1 MVTQGIGLDIKRNDM
16 IQWPNQQFQSLRKRM
31 PLFLIVCLALIVSR
45 CGTAEE
51 KPLLVLSP
59 LPYSEDALEPY
70 ISAKTMNLHYGK
82 HYAGYVNT
90 ANRLLKNSPFQ
101 NKTLVEVIR
110 LTADKKEYL
119 DLFNNAAQAWNH
131 VFFWQ
136 CMKPGGGGLPQGPL
150 AKKIQEAF
158 GSFDAFKKDFLTASK
173 GQFGSGWV
181 WLVLDRDILK
191 IVATSNADTP
201 LAHELRPVFTVDV
214 WEHAYYLDYQNR
226 RTDFVE
232 TVLDK
237 LVNWDFVASQLEL
250 HHKTP

>member
-1 MVTQGIGLDIKRNDM
+1 MMKRSF
-16 IQWPNQQFQSLRKRM
+16 QQFKVLWKEA
-31 PLFLIVCLALIVSR
+31 PLFLFICLALAVIR

-51 KPLLVLSP
+51 KSVLIPSP

-70 ISAKTMNLHYGK
+70 ISAKTMSFHYGK

-90 ANRLLKNSPFQ
+90 ANRLLKGTAFQ
-101 NKTLVEVIR
+101 DKALAEVIR

-119 DLFNNAAQAWNH
+119 ELFNNAAQAWNH
-131 VFFWQ
+131 AFFWQ
-136 CMKPGGGGLPQGPL
+136 CMKPDGGGVPQGEL
-150 AKKIQEAF
+150 AKKIQDAF
-158 GSFDAFKKDFLTASK
+158 GSFDAFKKDFLAASK

-181 WLVLDRDILK
+181 WLVLDRDTLK
-191 IVATSNADTP
+191 IMATSNADTP
-201 LAHELRPVFTVDV
+201 LAHKLKPVFTVDV

-226 RTDFVE
+226 RTDFVK

-237 LVNWDFVASQLEL
+237 LANWDFVASQLEL

>member
-1 MVTQGIGLDIKRNDM
+1 MMKRPIQRFQG
-16 IQWPNQQFQSLRKRM
+16 LRKRM
-31 PLFLIVCLALIVSR
+31 PLLLVICLALAVSR

-51 KPLLVLSP
+51 KLLLALSP

-82 HYAGYVNT
+82 HYAGYVNK
-90 ANRLLKNSPFQ
+90 ANRLLKDSTFQ
-101 NKTLVEVIR
+101 DKTLVEVIR

-131 VFFWQ
+131 AFFWQ
-136 CMKPGGGGLPQGPL
+136 CMKPGGGGLPKGQL
-150 AKKIQEAF
+150 AKKIEDAF
-158 GSFDAFKKDFLTASK
+158 GSFDAFKNDFLTASK

-181 WLVLDRDILK
+181 WLVLDRDTLK
-191 IVATSNADTP
+191 VVTTANADTP
-201 LAHELRPVFTVDV
+201 LANELKPVLTVDV

-237 LVNWDFVASQLEL
+237 LANWDFVASQLEL